1 VRRAKPKTWRG
12 AADLSLGRCS
22 RPREPFQLVPPFLH
36 SRLPFALIFSTLA
49 APSIHSLGKVTC
61 VYLFPFLPIFHNHSF
76 FYYLNLF
83 FFSLTRT
90 VGILVCTHSLMP
102 LHSADASARL
112 TSHISVE
119 SRACCELSQG
129 TQIPISYT

>member
-1 VRRAKPKTWRG
+1 MAWRCGSLSRSVLSAARTIPTRSSISPLSPSLRSHLLHCRRPLNT
-12 AADLSLGRCS
+12 
-22 RPREPFQLVPPFLH
+22 
-36 SRLPFALIFSTLA
+36 LP
-49 APSIHSLGKVTC
+49 
-61 VYLFPFLPIFHNHSF
+61 
-76 FYYLNLF
+76 
-83 FFSLTRT
+83 RT

-129 TQIPISYT
+129 GLWRFGSAFEKDKYYKQL